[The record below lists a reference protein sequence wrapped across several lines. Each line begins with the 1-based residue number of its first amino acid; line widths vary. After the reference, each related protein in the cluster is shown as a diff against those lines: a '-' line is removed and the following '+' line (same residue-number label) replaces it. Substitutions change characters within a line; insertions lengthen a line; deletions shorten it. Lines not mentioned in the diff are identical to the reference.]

1 MAAERA
7 DATDGVREMDDL
19 DAIILSHARKE
30 WRKVAMIAARAMEE
44 CGVPPSDDHLE
55 IVVARVRDLVARGR
69 LEAKG
74 DLTRPRFS
82 EARWPAGDGR

>member
-1 MAAERA
+1 MS
-7 DATDGVREMDDL
+7 DL
-19 DAIILSHARKE
+19 DTIILSHACER
-30 WRKVAMIAARAMEE
+30 WQKVARIAVQTLAERGLE
-44 CGVPPSDDHLE
+44 PNDDNLYA
-55 IVVARVRDLVARGR
+55 VVARVRDLVARGR

>member
-1 MAAERA
+1 MS
-7 DATDGVREMDDL
+7 DL
-19 DAIILSHARKE
+19 DTIILSHACER
-30 WRKVAMIAARAMEE
+30 WQKVARIAVQTLAERGLE
-44 CGVPPSDDHLE
+44 PTDDNLYV
-55 IVVARVRDLVARGR
+55 VVACVRDLVARGR

>member
-1 MAAERA
+1 
-7 DATDGVREMDDL
+7 
-19 DAIILSHARKE
+19 
-30 WRKVAMIAARAMEE
+30 MEE

-74 DLTRPRFS
+74 DLTRPQFS

>member
-1 MAAERA
+1 MS
-7 DATDGVREMDDL
+7 DL
-19 DAIILSHARKE
+19 DAIILSHACER
-30 WRKVAMIAARAMEE
+30 WQKVARIAVRTMEE

>member
-1 MAAERA
+1 
-7 DATDGVREMDDL
+7 
-19 DAIILSHARKE
+19 
-30 WRKVAMIAARAMEE
+30 MEE

-55 IVVARVRDLVARGR
+55 VVVARVRDLVARGR

-82 EARWPAGDGR
+82 EARLPAGDGR